1 MAAAPAPVAVVG
13 PHFCAPQVLPL
24 TLTAKITGG
33 CTVADASGTVQLRIN
48 VPSPSSAPAPAASF
62 STPPAGLSSPCK
74 ERCGGQ
80 TMQWMSSS
88 ESLLQFLA
96 NSGVYVFRTCQV
108 PGVWQVFRGDSG
120 SGGDLL
126 FTAKALPMAGLKSLG
141 LDVFLAGNS
150 VWNVADFKIRG
161 DFCRSCY
168 FHLGN
173 SDTMIATMNR
183 MNNSLGRRIFGV
195 NVFPHVD
202 YAFIS
207 VLLVILDGVNI

>member
-1 MAAAPAPVAVVG
+1 MAAAAPAPVAVVG
-13 PHFCAPQVLPL
+13 SHFCAPQVFPL
-24 TLTAKITGG
+24 TLTAKITGS
-33 CTVADASGTVQLRIN
+33 CSVADASGTVQLRIN
-48 VPSPSSAPAPAASF
+48 VPLFRSCPRRVLLNAAGR
-62 STPPAGLSSPCK
+62 PLLSVQRK
-74 ERCGGQ
+74 
-80 TMQWMSSS
+80 
-88 ESLLQFLA
+88 
-96 NSGVYVFRTCQV
+96 V

-168 FHLGN
+168 FYLGN

-207 VLLVILDGVNI
+207 VLVVILDGVNI